1 MRMPAGL
8 NGATRL
14 YVIIGD
20 PIAQVQSPAGI
31 TRSLVERGRNA
42 VLVPVHVTVE
52 EVDACIRG
60 LSLARNLD
68 GIVATVP
75 HKFTAFRH
83 CATVTERARFLESVN
98 AMRRNVDGGWHGD
111 MLDGLGFVEG
121 IRRAGCVTEGKRAL
135 QVGAGGA
142 GTAIA
147 LALLEAGVAELALH
161 DADAGRRDRL
171 IGRLRSRFG
180 DRVREGSPDPGGFD
194 LAVNATPAGMRPDD
208 PLPLLA
214 DRLDPECFVG
224 EVITAPEVTPLLAA
238 ARARGCGTQTGIGM
252 FTAVRD
258 MIVDFLLEG

>member
-1 MRMPAGL
+1 MRMPEGL

-14 YVIIGD
+14 HVIIGD
-20 PIAQVQSPAGI
+20 PIAQVQSPSGI
-31 TRSLVERGRNA
+31 TRSLVERGQNA
-42 VLVPVHVTVE
+42 VLVPVHVSAE

-83 CATVTERARFLESVN
+83 CAAVTERARFLESVN
-98 AMRRNVDGGWHGD
+98 AMRRNKDGSWHGD

-121 IRRAGCVTEGKRAL
+121 IRRAGYVPAGKRAL

-161 DADAGRRDRL
+161 DADAARRDRL

-180 DRVREGSPDPGGFD
+180 DRVQEGSPDPAGFE
-194 LAVNATPAGMRPDD
+194 LAVNATPAGMRPGD

-214 DRLDPECFVG
+214 ERLAPGTFVG

-238 ARARGCGTQTGIGM
+238 AKARGCGTETGIGM

-258 MIVDFLLEG
+258 MIVEFLLEA